1 MSLPRKHVM
10 RALLAVG
17 VLSLSVQRPC
27 LAATF
32 NLRADVSSITM
43 PDGRVV
49 PVWGFALGAGPVTVP
64 GPRLVLGPG
73 DTTLTINLTNNLAVP
88 VSIVVPGLV
97 PSTPMVPVYDAG
109 SPRRVV
115 SFTQEAL
122 PGGGTR
128 TYTYT
133 GVRPG
138 SFRYES
144 GTDPSREV
152 QMGLYGALIARPT
165 TAGTAYA
172 DASSAFG
179 NEIVMVLSEIDPLF
193 HDTVAAGCYFPEGSP
208 PASCSGD
215 ANGDG
220 TPETYVPI
228 TSTNGYKPRYYL
240 INGRPYSDPYVPFP
254 GGAPGTTSLIRLIN
268 SGLQTHTM
276 TLQGTRMDVIGQ
288 DGNFLTFPRKDRIAE
303 AIPAGQTQ
311 DILIRPPVAGKYAF
325 FDRGLAVSNAGAF
338 PGGLIAFIEVSG
350 TPNQAPNGDINTP
363 VGNVSISA
371 GQSVNFTGTGTDPDG
386 NAPLAYLWDFG
397 GGPANRTVED
407 PGNVVFA
414 AAGIFNVTFTV
425 TDSLGLS
432 DPTPAT
438 RVITVSAAGGC
449 PGTFETRVSASTDD
463 AEESSTGSVSLT
475 SSDLELVFDSSLQT
489 VGVRF
494 TGLAIP
500 AGAPITTAY
509 IQFYTDEV
517 QSEATNLTIRGQKA
531 LNATTFTSTSG
542 NVSSRTSTTASVAWS
557 NLPPWSLIGEAG
569 ANQKTP
575 ELKSIVQEI
584 VNQAGW
590 AGGNAMAFVIR
601 GTGHRTAVAFNG
613 IPAQAP
619 VLHVEFGCPGGGNQ
633 APNGTIDTPPGGN
646 TIITAGQSVNF
657 TGTGVDPD
665 SNVPL
670 TFSWNF
676 GGGAANS
683 TVEDPGNVV
692 FATPGTYTVTFTVRD
707 SLGLADPTPDSRVVT
722 VNPTA
727 VTVFERRVLIAT
739 DDAEE
744 AAGGT
749 VSLGSSDLELV
760 FDTSIQTVGIR
771 FSAVNIPP
779 NAVIQRAFVQFTADE
794 TQSEATNL
802 TIRGQAID
810 DAPTFTSAAFG
821 ISSRIPTAASV
832 PWNAIPAWA
841 AVGEA
846 GLNQRTPDL
855 KTVIQQIVNR
865 PGWSSGNALV
875 VVVTGTGHRT
885 AVAYNGI
892 PAQAPLLHV
901 EY

>member
-1 MSLPRKHVM
+1 M
-10 RALLAVG
+10 
-17 VLSLSVQRPC
+17 
-27 LAATF
+27 
-32 NLRADVSSITM
+32 
-43 PDGRVV
+43 
-49 PVWGFALGAGPVTVP
+49 
-64 GPRLVLGPG
+64 
-73 DTTLTINLTNNLAVP
+73 
-88 VSIVVPGLV
+88 
-97 PSTPMVPVYDAG
+97 
-109 SPRRVV
+109 
-115 SFTQEAL
+115 
-122 PGGGTR
+122 
-128 TYTYT
+128 
-133 GVRPG
+133 
-138 SFRYES
+138 
-144 GTDPSREV
+144 
-152 QMGLYGALIARPT
+152 
-165 TAGTAYA
+165 
-172 DASSAFG
+172 
-179 NEIVMVLSEIDPLF
+179 
-193 HDTVAAGCYFPEGSP
+193 
-208 PASCSGD
+208 
-215 ANGDG
+215 
-220 TPETYVPI
+220 
-228 TSTNGYKPRYYL
+228 
-240 INGRPYSDPYVPFP
+240 
-254 GGAPGTTSLIRLIN
+254 
-268 SGLQTHTM
+268 
-276 TLQGTRMDVIGQ
+276 
-288 DGNFLTFPRKDRIAE
+288 
-303 AIPAGQTQ
+303 
-311 DILIRPPVAGKYAF
+311 
-325 FDRGLAVSNAGAF
+325 
-338 PGGLIAFIEVSG
+338 
-350 TPNQAPNGDINTP
+350 
-363 VGNVSISA
+363 
-371 GQSVNFTGTGTDPDG
+371 
-386 NAPLAYLWDFG
+386 
-397 GGPANRTVED
+397 
-407 PGNVVFA
+407 
-414 AAGIFNVTFTV
+414 
-425 TDSLGLS
+425 
-432 DPTPAT
+432 
-438 RVITVSAAGGC
+438 
-449 PGTFETRVSASTDD
+449 
-463 AEESSTGSVSLT
+463 
-475 SSDLELVFDSSLQT
+475 
-489 VGVRF
+489 
-494 TGLAIP
+494 
-500 AGAPITTAY
+500 
-509 IQFYTDEV
+509 
-517 QSEATNLTIRGQKA
+517 
-531 LNATTFTSTSG
+531 
-542 NVSSRTSTTASVAWS
+542 
-557 NLPPWSLIGEAG
+557 
-569 ANQKTP
+569 
-575 ELKSIVQEI
+575 
-584 VNQAGW
+584 
-590 AGGNAMAFVIR
+590 
-601 GTGHRTAVAFNG
+601 AFNG

-802 TIRGQAID
+802 TIRAQAID